1 MAPGRLVLDSGE
13 LVRVAIRR
21 GRSSGCRA
29 VGVKTAVM
37 PLELPSDEHGFI
49 LARDARTAGRE
60 AELAAAVRSGDLER
74 IRRGVYLARRP
85 PDPTESAAE
94 RDARRYLALVRASA
108 HALERPVYTSYS
120 AAALMGLPIIGRWP
134 DAVYVM
140 SRDAHGSRRRGVI
153 AVART
158 HEPAVVHV
166 GALAVTSVE
175 FTLMQFCR
183 HAPLGAALVATDAAL
198 LVPRS
203 RAARPART
211 TPARLAA
218 EHERLK
224 PYPGSRRTDA
234 VLRRA
239 VTAAET
245 PLETASRLVIEEL
258 GFAPPVLQH
267 ELWLPDLR
275 RRAYLDF
282 HWPGVDVAGEADGH
296 GKYRGDHGE
305 AFFDAVIDEK
315 DREDAI
321 RAQVRGFARWSWA
334 DIWQREPLR
343 AKLVRAGVPLE
354 RRRTHILLA
363 PHPWE

>member
-1 MAPGRLVLDSGE
+1 
-13 LVRVAIRR
+13 
-21 GRSSGCRA
+21 
-29 VGVKTAVM
+29 M
-37 PLELPSDEHGFI
+37 PLDLPSDEHGFV
-49 LARDARTAGRE
+49 LARDARAVGRE

-74 IRRGVYLARRP
+74 VRRGVYLRRP
-85 PDPTESAAE
+85 PADPTESAAE

-134 DAVYVM
+134 DSVYVV

-158 HEPAVVHV
+158 HEPAVHRV
-166 GALAVTSVE
+166 GELAVTSVE
-175 FTLMQFCR
+175 FTVVQLCR

-203 RAARPART
+203 RTAPPART
-211 TPARLAA
+211 TLARLAA

-258 GFAPPVLQH
+258 GFATPVIQH
-267 ELWLPDLR
+267 ELWLPELR
-275 RRAYLDF
+275 RKAYLDF
-282 HWPGVDVAGEADGH
+282 HWPGVGVAGEADGH

-305 AFFDAVIDEK
+305 ASIDAVIDEK

-321 RAQVRGFARWSWA
+321 RAQMRGFARWGWV
-334 DIWQREPLR
+334 DMWQRDPLR
-343 AKLVRAGVPLE
+343 AKLVRAGVPVE
-354 RRRTHILLA
+354 RRRTHLLLA
-363 PHPWE
+363 AHARE